1 MKRKSVF
8 IVGSAGVLILAIGVI
23 KGLQS
28 NDVSTKENAFIEQA
42 NIDDGD
48 QYKIV
53 KKEEQDQRENN
64 HLNKR
69 DSIITITA
77 EEQRMVENSS
87 ALEGFVSQ
95 EEGTGFFFK
104 KTNNGYSVLE

>member
-42 NIDDGD
+42 NMDDGD

-53 KKEEQDQRENN
+53 TKEEQDQRENN

-69 DSIITITA
+69 DSITTVTA
-77 EEQRMVENSS
+77 EEQKMVENSS